1 MMQYNTIQ
9 HSTIQYNTVQCNTI
23 LYHKVQHKAIQYYTI
38 QYNTIQHN
46 TIQYRTIQNNRIQ
59 YNTISCVTHRTL
71 HITVRTLFES
81 NRTYV
86 IDKETSILVSS
97 SLSLPFHIFVYR
109 CFSQSIYL
117 SLSLSLSLLLSPS
130 IYLFNIFLSL

>member
-9 HSTIQYNTVQCNTI
+9 HSTIQYNTVQYNTI
-23 LYHKVQHKAIQYYTI
+23 LYHKVQHKAIQYNTI
-38 QYNTIQHN
+38 LYNTM
-46 TIQYRTIQNNRIQ
+46 QYRTIQNNRIQ